1 MASFERAWLLRSFYS
16 QSLRI
21 SSITVTTSSDINA
34 PRATS
39 FLQLTTLHLSS
50 PTAQSWIS
58 PLRAIPP
65 ETDIDT
71 PTVTWSSTHSTTSKK
86 NDGITGYLK
95 VDDELGSSG
104 LIVQEQQ
111 SSRTLPFSLAEA
123 DIVKTANDGPNLSQ
137 YAVSSVDSDHDF
149 TGSTE
154 SVVYVP
160 SGQATLHQPPE
171 VTSMKSSYSLEDFQS
186 LSGQTSMGS
195 FDKAT
200 FPGTLGAVSRSKPM
214 EIGSY
219 VTENLETSSH
229 LIEHSRH
236 YRPTQTTRNALKSD
250 DLDMSTPNPIT
261 KSQLMDSTT
270 TVPATTTA
278 TKNPVE
284 ELTMDGSRASRALS
298 SHGVGLIVGSISGAS
313 LLFAISFYLHRFC
326 FRRIGRSSR
335 GTGSVTQP
343 KADNPATTCPDMQE
357 ILEISRFSAYS

>member
-21 SSITVTTSSDINA
+21 SSNTVTTSSDINA

-219 VTENLETSSH
+219 VLSTILPSFITSSNQYPSP
-229 LIEHSRH
+229 L
-236 YRPTQTTRNALKSD
+236 
-250 DLDMSTPNPIT
+250 ST
-261 KSQLMDSTT
+261 SYYLRS
-270 TVPATTTA
+270 
-278 TKNPVE
+278 
-284 ELTMDGSRASRALS
+284 LS
-298 SHGVGLIVGSISGAS
+298 SKA
-313 LLFAISFYLHRFC
+313 
-326 FRRIGRSSR
+326 FRW
-335 GTGSVTQP
+335 
-343 KADNPATTCPDMQE
+343 
-357 ILEISRFSAYS
+357 